1 MNKILISK
9 AFIVNEGKV
18 RVKDVLIK
26 GKRIE
31 KIENHISEPNVKET
45 INAEGLYLFPGMIDD
60 QVHFREPGL
69 THKASISSESKAAIA
84 GGVTSYIEMPNT
96 IPQTTTIIEY
106 DKKRLIASKNSAA
119 NYSFMFGVTND
130 NYSEILKL
138 NKCNVPGLKMFLG
151 SSTGQMLVDDYEV
164 INKIFKNID
173 LVISAHCEDEE
184 IINENLEKAKKK
196 YGSNIPVFE
205 HPNIRS
211 EKACYTSS
219 SNIINIAKKSGARL
233 HVFHISTEKEISLF
247 DNKIPLDKK
256 KITSEACI
264 HHMWFSDKDY
274 KSKGNFIKWNPA
286 IKKQSDRN
294 SIIDGINNDLID
306 IIASDHAPHTLIEKN
321 NSYLNCPSGGPLVQH
336 SLLALIDLFHQKKLT
351 LEKIVQKACHNPAIL
366 FKIKDRGFIREGYFA
381 DLVLVDLN
389 DQFLV
394 NKNNILYKCGWSP
407 FEGFRFKSSIK
418 KTMLNGKWVY
428 LDGKIANTDAAME
441 IEFNK

>member
-1 MNKILISK
+1 
-9 AFIVNEGKV
+9 
-18 RVKDVLIK
+18 
-26 GKRIE
+26 
-31 KIENHISEPNVKET
+31 
-45 INAEGLYLFPGMIDD
+45 
-60 QVHFREPGL
+60 
-69 THKASISSESKAAIA
+69 
-84 GGVTSYIEMPNT
+84 
-96 IPQTTTIIEY
+96 
-106 DKKRLIASKNSAA
+106 
-119 NYSFMFGVTND
+119 MFGVTND

-306 IIASDHAPHTLIEKN
+306 IIASDHAPHTLNEKN

-366 FKIKDRGFIREGYFA
+366 FKIIDRGFIREGYFA

-428 LDGKIANTDAAME
+428 LDGKITNTDAAME

>member
-69 THKASISSESKAAIA
+69 THKASISSESRAAIA

-96 IPQTTTIIEY
+96 IPQTTTVKEF
-106 DKKRLIASKNSAA
+106 DKKRLIASRNSAA

-173 LVISAHCEDEE
+173 LVISVHCEDEG

-274 KSKGNFIKWNPA
+274 KSKGNLIKWNPA
-286 IKKQSDRN
+286 IKKDNDRN

-351 LEKIVQKACHNPAIL
+351 LEKIVQKTCHNPAIL

-389 DQFLV
+389 DKFLV

-407 FEGFRFKSSIK
+407 FEDFCFKSSIK

-428 LDGKIANTDAAME
+428 LDGKIVNTDAAME

>member
-366 FKIKDRGFIREGYFA
+366 FKIIDRGFIREGYFA

-394 NKNNILYKCGWSP
+394 NKKNILYKCGWSP
-407 FEGFRFKSSIK
+407 FEGTTFNSRISHTI
-418 KTMLNGKWVY
+418 LNGVIVY
-428 LDGKIANTDAAME
+428 ENENFTNANAAMRLT
-441 IEFNK
+441 FNR

>member
-9 AFIVNEGKV
+9 AFIVNEGKI

-247 DNKIPLDKK
+247 DNKTPLDKK

-286 IKKQSDRN
+286 IKKDNDRN

-306 IIASDHAPHTLIEKN
+306 IIASDHAPHTLNEKN

-366 FKIKDRGFIREGYFA
+366 FKIIDRGFIREGYFA

-389 DQFLV
+389 DHFLV

>member
-69 THKASISSESKAAIA
+69 THKASISSESIAAIA

-294 SIIDGINNDLID
+294 SIVDGINNDLID

-336 SLLALIDLFHQKKLT
+336 SILALIDLFHQKKLT

-428 LDGKIANTDAAME
+428 LDGKIVNTDAAME

>member
-1 MNKILISK
+1 MKKILISN
-9 AFIVNEGKV
+9 AFVVNDGEVFV
-18 RVKDVLIK
+18 RDILIK

-31 KIENHISEPNVKET
+31 KIDNHISESNIKEV

-69 THKASISSESKAAIA
+69 THKATINSESKAAVA

-96 IPQTTTIIEY
+96 IPQAVTVSEF
-106 DKKRLIASKNSAA
+106 DKKRLIANKSSVA

-138 NKCNVPGLKMFLG
+138 NKDNVPALKMFLG
-151 SSTGQMLVDDYEV
+151 SSTGQMLVDDYDI
-164 INKIFKNID
+164 INKIFRNID
-173 LVISAHCEDEE
+173 IVIAAHCEDEE
-184 IINENLEKAKKK
+184 IINRNLEIAKIK
-196 YGSNIPVFE
+196 YGSDIPLFE

-219 SNIINIAKKSGARL
+219 SNIVKLAKDSGARL

-247 DNKIPLDKK
+247 ENKVSLDKK

-274 KSKGNFIKWNPA
+274 EVKGSFIKWNPA
-286 IKKQSDRN
+286 IKKESDRD
-294 SIIDGINNDLID
+294 SIIEGVNNDFID

-336 SLLALIDLFHQKKLT
+336 TLLALINLFFQKRIS
-351 LEKIVQKACHNPAIL
+351 LEKIVEKVCHNPAIL

-389 DQFLV
+389 DQHLV
-394 NKNNILYKCGWSP
+394 KKNNIIYKCGWSP
-407 FEGFRFKSSIK
+407 FEGVCFKSSIK
-418 KTMLNGKWVY
+418 KTMLNGQWVY
-428 LDGKIANTDAAME
+428 LNGEIVNTDAAME
-441 IEFNK
+441 LEFYK

>member
-306 IIASDHAPHTLIEKN
+306 IIASDHAPHTLNEKN

-366 FKIKDRGFIREGYFA
+366 FKIIDRGFIREGYFA

>member
-31 KIENHISEPNVKET
+31 KIENHISEPNVRET

-306 IIASDHAPHTLIEKN
+306 IIASDHAPHTLNEKN

-366 FKIKDRGFIREGYFA
+366 FKIIDRGFIREGYFA

>member
-1 MNKILISK
+1 
-9 AFIVNEGKV
+9 
-18 RVKDVLIK
+18 
-26 GKRIE
+26 
-31 KIENHISEPNVKET
+31 
-45 INAEGLYLFPGMIDD
+45 
-60 QVHFREPGL
+60 
-69 THKASISSESKAAIA
+69 
-84 GGVTSYIEMPNT
+84 MPNT
-96 IPQTTTIIEY
+96 RPQTTTIIEY

-196 YGSNIPVFE
+196 YGYNIPVFE

-286 IKKQSDRN
+286 IKKDNDRN
-294 SIIDGINNDLID
+294 SII
-306 IIASDHAPHTLIEKN
+306 
-321 NSYLNCPSGGPLVQH
+321 
-336 SLLALIDLFHQKKLT
+336 
-351 LEKIVQKACHNPAIL
+351 
-366 FKIKDRGFIREGYFA
+366 
-381 DLVLVDLN
+381 
-389 DQFLV
+389 
-394 NKNNILYKCGWSP
+394 
-407 FEGFRFKSSIK
+407 
-418 KTMLNGKWVY
+418 
-428 LDGKIANTDAAME
+428 
-441 IEFNK
+441 